1 MYRSIL
7 LLKLPRENTKR
18 GWNIIIIKEDIL
30 TLHTFESQAM
40 IDRCKG
46 IFSELTLYD
55 KLLLKDNFNVE
66 TNEAN
71 MQK

>member
-1 MYRSIL
+1 
-7 LLKLPRENTKR
+7 
-18 GWNIIIIKEDIL
+18 
-30 TLHTFESQAM
+30 M